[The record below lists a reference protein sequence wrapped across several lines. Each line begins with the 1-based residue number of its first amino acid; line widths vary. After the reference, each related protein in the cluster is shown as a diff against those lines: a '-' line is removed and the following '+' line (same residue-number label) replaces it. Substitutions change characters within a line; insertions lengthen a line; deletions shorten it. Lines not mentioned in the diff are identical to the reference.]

1 MGNCGSKK
9 NLNVYE
15 GMGSTSTQALRADV
29 SIHPDL
35 KTNPY
40 RTSPGGLSIHP
51 DLSSDPDMATQ
62 PDRLRTSPGLDLL
75 THPDLSPHPDEFLEG
90 PVLDLVM
97 HPDLLLKRSNLELRT
112 RPDLPSNKLRLNP
125 DIPLELFLKKF
136 TSDLWIFL
144 YPEIHAESRLQI
156 NLISVRITQELIV
169 LSDRTYV
176 G

>member
-1 MGNCGSKK
+1 
-9 NLNVYE
+9 
-15 GMGSTSTQALRADV
+15 MGSTSTRPLRADV

-40 RTSPGGLSIHP
+40 RSSPGGLSIH
-51 DLSSDPDMATQ
+51 

-75 THPDLSPHPDEFLEG
+75 THPDLCPHPDEFLEG

-136 TSDLWIFL
+136 MSDLWIFL
-144 YPEIHAESRLQI
+144 YPEIHAESRL
-156 NLISVRITQELIV
+156 
-169 LSDRTYV
+169 
-176 G
+176 